1 MPPGAEAPVLSVI
14 VPAYRSEA
22 TLRRCLHA
30 IRASELPGVAW
41 ELIVVDDG
49 SDDGTRDVAGRVAD
63 RLVRIANGPR
73 GPAHARN
80 AGAAVAGGDIL
91 VFVDAD
97 VVLATDALRRM
108 VAHLIAGS
116 GTSAVFGAYDDRPDD
131 PGFVSQYR
139 NLLHHRV
146 HITSAGVAST
156 FWGACGAVR
165 RAAFDAVGQFDDRRY
180 LRPQVEDVELGY
192 RLSDAGHRIVLDPA
206 VRCTH
211 LKRWTLRGMLRV
223 DLVDRAIPWMHLL
236 VARRET
242 VARGPLNLR
251 RSEKWLTAITGLSL
265 LMLCVSVLLLDVRV
279 LVASTAGLALVVAA
293 NMPLLSWFTR
303 VRGPWFALRVVP
315 LRVLFY
321 MECAIAAAFVIL
333 SSVTGAAASGAQR
346 GNSVH
351 DRHQTEPT
359 A

>member
-1 MPPGAEAPVLSVI
+1 MPPGADALALSVI

-49 SDDGTRDVAGRVAD
+49 SDDGTRAVAGRMAD
-63 RLVRIANGPR
+63 RLVRIADGPR

-97 VVLATDALRRM
+97 VVLAADALHRM

-116 GTSAVFGAYDDRPDD
+116 GPSAVFGTYDDRPDD

-146 HITSAGVAST
+146 HITSAGAAST

-165 RAAFDAVGQFDDRRY
+165 RAAFDAVGQFDDRQY
-180 LRPQVEDVELGY
+180 SRPQIEDVELGY

-211 LKRWTLRGMLRV
+211 LKKWTLSGMLRV

-251 RSEKWLTAITGLSL
+251 RSEKWLTAIAGLSL
-265 LMLCVSVLLLDVRV
+265 LMLCMSVLLLDMRL
-279 LVASTAGLALVVAA
+279 LVASAAGLVIVVAA
-293 NMPLLSWFTR
+293 NVPLLSWFAS
-303 VRGPWFALRVVP
+303 VRSPWFALRVVP

-333 SSVTGAAASGAQR
+333 SCVTGAAASDAHR
-346 GNSVH
+346 GSTMH

>member
-1 MPPGAEAPVLSVI
+1 MPQDADALVVSVI
-14 VPAYRSEA
+14 VPAYRSVA
-22 TLRRCLHA
+22 TLGRCLHA

-41 ELIVVDDG
+41 ELIVVDDR
-49 SDDGTRDVAGRVAD
+49 SDDGTRDVAGRMAD
-63 RLVRIANGPR
+63 RLVQIADGPR

-97 VVLATDALRRM
+97 VVLAADALRRM

-116 GTSAVFGAYDDRPDD
+116 GTSAVFGTYDDRPDD

-146 HITSAGVAST
+146 HITSAGAAST

-180 LRPQVEDVELGY
+180 PRPQIEDVELGY

-206 VRCTH
+206 IRCTH

-265 LMLCVSVLLLDVRV
+265 LMLFVSVLLRDMRV
-279 LVASTAGLALVVAA
+279 LLASAAGLAIVVAA
-293 NMPLLSWFTR
+293 NVPLLSWFAR
-303 VRGPWFALRVVP
+303 VRSPWFALRVVP

-333 SSVTGAAASGAQR
+333 SSATGAASSGAHR
-346 GNSVH
+346 GSSVH
-351 DRHQTEPT
+351 DRHQTEPI